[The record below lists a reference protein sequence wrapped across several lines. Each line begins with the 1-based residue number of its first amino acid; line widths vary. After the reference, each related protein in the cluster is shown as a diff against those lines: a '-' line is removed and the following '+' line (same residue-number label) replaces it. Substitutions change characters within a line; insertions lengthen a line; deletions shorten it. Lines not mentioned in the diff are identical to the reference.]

1 MYEHYE
7 RHRTDNITDPALRR
21 AHPISTIS
29 GWDRDRDE
37 PNDNSTTNNNN
48 NNNNNNQIS
57 NCGAITAAQT
67 NGPQIVTEKVSKSEQ
82 TDDTDNVVLENVK
95 CVCEENANDADTTS
109 HTETIGQITN
119 TNGMTMTSSSTTAAT
134 TITQTQTAALPT
146 TTSGDELQSP
156 PTNES
161 TSTPSSKPVSSIS
174 SISQVYNEQLT
185 GQSVV
190 CNGNTQHLDDESSST
205 SSPIKQTENA
215 NGTTTSG
222 SEALRKALEIDSYDA
237 NTEDNKE
244 IVEEIVEEIL
254 KKSENLLDDCKR
266 SLNEHLDDTET
277 TSPVIKDEEIEHAVS
292 EVVKGVRNIEKMVKR
307 TDTDSNTVVNS
318 VNTNEKI
325 NDDVNDSLGEQQ
337 QIPTISTIEKTC
349 QTQQNDNNQKTDL
362 PLSSADDK
370 VVIGDDIDE
379 VDIDDDVA
387 PVETSDPTIA
397 SSNVEQQQQTSAT
410 SEADAEEIKQIVTNI
425 VNDVIENCVND
436 EAPATTTT
444 PTTTQTTT
452 TIKTDDTVEI
462 CDNDMNETSIAQQ
475 NINVDNINNNSSDV
489 SIKNSINNNNQSVN
503 DNNDNA
509 IIDDTIMP
517 ATIQT
522 QAVDVVNTV
531 LSAAV
536 NATISVEETNEE
548 IIKGIVSEI
557 VDKCV
562 ENETNTKDAEAV
574 AAAAAAAAAADDDNK
589 NNNSNEKP
597 IGNESGN
604 EVPTAND
611 AKLNALKTENNAGIQ
626 INRSISTSTQVE
638 NNHFGMNNL
647 LLANN
652 KILFLFWS
660 SFSL

>member
-109 HTETIGQITN
+109 HTEAIGQITN

-222 SEALRKALEIDSYDA
+222 SEALRKTLEIDSYDA